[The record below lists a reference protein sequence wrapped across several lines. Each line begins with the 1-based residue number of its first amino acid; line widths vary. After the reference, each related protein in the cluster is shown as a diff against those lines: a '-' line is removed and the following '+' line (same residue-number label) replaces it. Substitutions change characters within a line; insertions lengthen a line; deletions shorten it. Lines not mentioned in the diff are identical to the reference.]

1 MVFAHIL
8 LLNILKYRI
17 KNGIAYMN
25 LERYTVQDRLMSFVA
40 GMVFAI
46 PTAGFIW
53 FFTNTKLAVWGPDGA
68 FLGST
73 GFLVVLGIFAI
84 IALVVPDLFPDFL
97 GKVWQTILKVGHWW

>member
-25 LERYTVQDRLMSFVA
+25 LERYTVQDRLMSFVV
-40 GMVFAI
+40 GMVFAV

-53 FFTNTKLAVWGPDGA
+53 FFTNTKLAVWGPNGA

-73 GFLVVLGIFAI
+73 GFWAVLGIFAI
-84 IALVVPDLFPDFL
+84 IALVVPELFPDFL
-97 GKVWQTILKVGHWW
+97 GKVWQTILKIGHWW